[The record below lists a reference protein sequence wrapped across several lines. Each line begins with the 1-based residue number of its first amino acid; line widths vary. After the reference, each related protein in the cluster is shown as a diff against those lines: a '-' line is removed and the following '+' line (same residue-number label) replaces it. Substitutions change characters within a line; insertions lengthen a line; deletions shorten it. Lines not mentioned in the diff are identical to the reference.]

1 MDEFNK
7 ALRVAAKMK
16 PDTFSFIE
24 YEDDTPDDN
33 NSTFMRRLPV
43 GTDGARG
50 WQEFRYPFEM
60 SGDDIDTLAGLFGY
74 FVWVEPRIYLSKLVW
89 RGYYRKHQATYFEN
103 DEIRSRDSMGLVSTK
118 LDADRESFT
127 RIIKH
132 LYPDE
137 FK

>member
-60 SGDDIDTLAGLFGY
+60 SGDDIDTLAGLFG
-74 FVWVEPRIYLSKLVW
+74 
-89 RGYYRKHQATYFEN
+89 
-103 DEIRSRDSMGLVSTK
+103 
-118 LDADRESFT
+118 
-127 RIIKH
+127 RIIIANLDVGDFAVPCYYPTIYDMGCNEVLYWIQKERVKTQLETKRQGFSAIMRE